1 MEVKTS
7 LPRIQAEADAL
18 FESIDANAD
27 GSISVEELYAYLCN
41 VGFASASAVGNIF
54 DFFALDRSGQLTR
67 DELRESFV
75 KYDDPGLR
83 LALGLGTSE
92 ADVIFDTIDSN
103 SDGVITKEELTLH
116 MVSNG
121 YPSPEATAATVFKTL
136 DVDRD
141 ESISRAELR
150 EGYMSYSA
158 VREALGLGCATL
170 RSSRG
175 DATMHLTRST
185 VHTLGDGEVLVLRRP
200 EPLTQEELDELE
212 FSEQDARSLTSSQR
226 RRLEPVHGIKRVRK
240 ARPLR
245 A

>member
-7 LPRIQAEADAL
+7 LPRIHAEADAL
-18 FESIDANAD
+18 FDSIDANAD

-121 YPSPEATAATVFKTL
+121 YLPEATAATVFKTL
-136 DVDRD
+136 DGTVTR
-141 ESISRAELR
+141 SISRAELR

-170 RSSRG
+170 RSSRE
-175 DATMHLTRST
+175 DATKHLTRST

-212 FSEQDARSLTSSQR
+212 SSEQDARSLTSSQR
-226 RRLEPVHGIKRVRK
+226 RRLEPFGVKRVRK

-245 A
+245 S